1 MNNDKISIRGA
12 RTHNLKN
19 IDLDIK
25 LESIT
30 CLTGP
35 SGSGKTSLAFHT
47 LLNESKRRFLNS
59 FPTDVKF
66 FWDLPHTVD
75 VDQLSPVL
83 PVWGLAQHNP
93 VVGSRPAVVDHLD
106 LLEKYQKIF
115 TLAGQGT
122 CSVHGV
128 PYAKELPTD
137 RFVSLLSEKDIPEN
151 EAVHIAIQAHDYKK
165 YFADNALPVRSFND
179 VDAPSDFSQHDPYWE
194 VFRVKKKMSHKKI
207 YEKFSELMQFSQI
220 HEFVFYSESLGKVE
234 SMSLRSLSSCP
245 KCGEPEERSIYQSES
260 LSPYNALGA
269 CSKCQ
274 GHGSLLVYDDKK
286 IVKNENLSLKEGAVH
301 LLNYSRFQHLLPVAC
316 RFFKKNKLDPTV
328 PFWKLPAKKWELLY
342 DGGGGFPGATELLN
356 YLESK
361 RYKKNVRIYLRGL
374 KKEILCPV
382 CEGTRIGLAP
392 GNLTIFLGE
401 NRWSYG
407 DILRKSLEEAHADI
421 KDIEKIVK
429 SEAIENKTRLLK
441 TIQSV
446 KRVHTSCEKMN
457 LGHIGM
463 STKVRSLPAGVY
475 QRLLLIKFTS
485 FEGSG
490 SLLVL
495 DEPSLGLNTEEQN
508 VLLQELRKVQK
519 QGNTVLMIDHSTL
532 IQQKCDEIIEMGP
545 KAGELGGKVIY
556 QGRYK
561 KKKEMK
567 AVPPFPLTQPKS
579 FAKIK
584 ALKKAPFP
592 EKDLRIQ
599 KLAMNIV
606 VGNSS
611 SGKNEIIFDALIEAI
626 NYSQG
631 NIRELSSGLSW
642 KSEEGLEDF
651 KSIHV
656 FDGSVGR
663 ISSRSTLGTMLEL
676 TPQLRK
682 HYASL
687 EVSRSLG
694 LEKGHFSPNSQLG
707 KCQSCEGRGVQ
718 VHDMQFLEDV
728 QFACPD
734 CKGMKLKPFY
744 ALISDGNKT
753 YHEAVT
759 QPLSCVLPDL
769 KLTPKYKRVW
779 EYIKLLNLDYLSL
792 DRTFSSLSGGE
803 RLRVKLL
810 SELLKNIHHGL
821 LLFENLSF
829 GLGEKETLDLLRLLE
844 RLVSDQNT
852 VLLVDESPILRKA
865 SHNVLKL

>member
-1 MNNDKISIRGA
+1 MKNSMISIRGA

-19 IDLDIK
+19 IDLDIQI
-25 LESIT
+25 ESIT

-106 LLEKYQKIF
+106 LLEKYQKVF

-122 CSVHGV
+122 CSVHGT
-128 PYAKELPTD
+128 PYVRELPVE
-137 RFVSLLSEKDIPEN
+137 RLISRLKEKEIPDH

-165 YFADNALPVRSFND
+165 YYADSALPVRSFSDNA
-179 VDAPSDFSQHDPYWE
+179 APSDFSQDDPYWE
-194 VFRVKKKMSHKKI
+194 VFRLKKKMSKKKI
-207 YEKFSELMQFSQI
+207 NERLNELMQFSQL
-220 HEFVFYSESLGKVE
+220 HEFIFYSKSLHGVE
-234 SMSLRSLSSCP
+234 SISLRSLSSCP
-245 KCGEPEERSIYQSES
+245 KCGELEERSIYRTES

-269 CSKCQ
+269 CTECQ
-274 GHGSLLVYDDKK
+274 GHGSLLVYDNKK
-286 IVKNENLSLKEGAVH
+286 IVKDSGLSLYEGAVH
-301 LLNYSRFQHLLPVAC
+301 LLNYSRFQHHIPAAC
-316 RFFKKNKLDPTV
+316 RFFKKHGLDPHT
-328 PFWKLPAKKWELLY
+328 PFGKLPEKKWKLLY
-342 DGGGGFPGATELLN
+342 EGGDRFPGASELLR

-374 KKEILCPV
+374 KKEILCSC
-382 CEGTRIGLAP
+382 CEGVRVGLAP
-392 GNLTIFLGE
+392 SNLTIFLGT

-407 DILRKSLEEAHADI
+407 DVLKKSLAQAHQDI
-421 KDIEKIVK
+421 KEIENIIRT
-429 SEAIENKTRLLK
+429 EAPENKTRLLK
-441 TIQSV
+441 TIQSI
-446 KRVHTSCEKMN
+446 KRIHTSCEKMN

-463 STKVRSLPAGVY
+463 STKVRSLSAGVY

-490 SLLVL
+490 SLLVM
-495 DEPSLGLNTEEQN
+495 DEPTLGLNLEEQR
-508 VLLQELRKVQK
+508 VLLKELRKVQK
-519 QGNTVLMIDHSTL
+519 QGNTVLMIDHSSL
-532 IQQKCDEIIEMGP
+532 IQSQCDEVIQMGP

-556 QGRYK
+556 QGPYK
-561 KKKEMK
+561 TEAKPKKLG
-567 AVPPFPLTQPKS
+567 PFALIWPTS
-579 FAKIK
+579 FAKINGLTK
-584 ALKKAPFP
+584 GSYPK
-592 EKDLRIQ
+592 KDLKIQ
-599 KLAMNIV
+599 KHAMNIV
-606 VGNSS
+606 LGNSS
-611 SGKNEIIFDALIEAI
+611 SGKKEIIQDALVEVI

-631 NIRELSSGLSW
+631 KIYELSEGLSW
-642 KSEEGLEDF
+642 GNEQGIEDF
-651 KSIHV
+651 KSVHV

-663 ISSRSTLGTMLEL
+663 VSSRSTLGTMLEL

-687 EVSRSLG
+687 EVSKSLG

-707 KCQSCEGRGVQ
+707 KCQACEGRGLQ
-718 VHDMQFLEDV
+718 VHDMQFMEDV

-744 ALISDGNKT
+744 ALISDGKKT
-753 YHEAVT
+753 YHESVT
-759 QPLSCVLPDL
+759 QPLSSILPHL

-779 EYIKLLNLDYLSL
+779 EYIKLLNLEYLSL

-810 SELLKNIHHGL
+810 SDLLKNIHHGL
-821 LLFENLSF
+821 LIFENLSF
-829 GLGEKETLDLLRLLE
+829 GLGEKETLDLLKLLE
-844 RLVSDQNT
+844 RLVNDQNT
-852 VLLVDESPILRKA
+852 VLLVDESPVLREA